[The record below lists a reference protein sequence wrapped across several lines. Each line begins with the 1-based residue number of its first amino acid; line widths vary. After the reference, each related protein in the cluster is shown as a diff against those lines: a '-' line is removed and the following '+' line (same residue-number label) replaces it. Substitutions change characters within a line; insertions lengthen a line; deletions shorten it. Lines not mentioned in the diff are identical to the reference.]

1 MFSNKATFRVRTIHI
16 YDPKSLLE
24 LFFFFFFFLTNS
36 PTASVSQNLVLYTI
50 GPATTRLLTPLR
62 DQYLPHARIVGE
74 EAGTGEKLALIILND
89 YNNTWHHT
97 NKPKPG
103 LLFLVGEQRRDII
116 PRTLMSDSLE
126 EHRRIRVD
134 ELVVYETTE
143 MPGFEA
149 SFRDAVTSGEKV
161 LNDNDSDMWVTIFS
175 PTGCDAVL
183 RVLGEPSPSGN
194 EQKKKCLIVTIG
206 PTTRDHLRIKH
217 GVEPDAVAETP
228 NPEGV
233 GEAIRKFYNNT
244 Q

>member
-1 MFSNKATFRVRTIHI
+1 M
-16 YDPKSLLE
+16 
-24 LFFFFFFFLTNS
+24 
-36 PTASVSQNLVLYTI
+36 VLYTV

-62 DQYLPHARIVGE
+62 DQYLPQARIVGE

-89 YNNTWHHT
+89 YNNTWHHI

-149 SFRDAVTSGEKV
+149 SFRDAVMSGEKV
-161 LNDNDSDMWVTIFS
+161 LNDNDNDSDSLAAMWVTIFS

-183 RVLGEPSPSGN
+183 RVLEELSSSGI

-206 PTTRDHLRIKH
+206 PTTRDHLRIKY

-244 Q
+244 